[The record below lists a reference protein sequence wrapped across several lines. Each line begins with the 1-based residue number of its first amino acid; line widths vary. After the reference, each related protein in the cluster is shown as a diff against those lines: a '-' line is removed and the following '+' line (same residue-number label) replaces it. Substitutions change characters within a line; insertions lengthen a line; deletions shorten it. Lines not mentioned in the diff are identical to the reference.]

1 MELPEVLCSVVQL
14 MCSNFMSVMSGIEL
28 FGAQYV
34 TTVLDFIRPL
44 SPCSCLSWK
53 CQLSIKEKL
62 FEK

>member
-34 TTVLDFIRPL
+34 TTALDFIRPL
-44 SPCSCLSWK
+44 ST
-53 CQLSIKEKL
+53 L
-62 FEK
+62 FLPILEVPALY